1 MQFFTRNTACLQ
13 NSMKRVVALAMMIV
27 ITVSSVITVAAVT
40 RNAVV
45 DYNGEKR
52 SVQLF
57 NDGTDEILAAA
68 NVKHGENDIVE
79 RSPELTP
86 DGKILITVRTA
97 FQADIS
103 ADGDV
108 KTVALHYGDTVAQ
121 ALSAAAVTLKANDVV
136 TPKPA
141 EKVTQETDI
150 QVKRK
155 FTVSITADGQTKSV
169 VAGEGTVA
177 QALEEAGISLGAE
190 DIVSVE
196 KNAPV
201 SDGMQISVSRVTYK
215 EVTSI
220 QPVAYKNKNENS
232 ASLYKGQIKVK
243 TSGKAGSQSVVTR
256 QKLVEG
262 KVAASEVV
270 STTVV
275 EQPVDQVT
283 VVGTKKKAAG
293 AAVINGDGTITDQ
306 NGKTISYKK
315 YVTGKCTGYTG
326 GGRTSTGRAAAFG
339 LVAVNPK
346 IIPYGSRLYICS
358 PDGKVVYG
366 YAIAADT
373 GGGVMDGRIV
383 ADLYFNTVGQ
393 CRQFGNRKMNIYV
406 L

>member
-1 MQFFTRNTACLQ
+1 MQFFTRNTAWLQ
-13 NSMKRVVALAMMIV
+13 NSMKRAAALAMMIV

-52 SVQLF
+52 SVQLYS
-57 NDGTDEILAAA
+57 DGTDEILAAA
-68 NVKHGENDIVE
+68 NVKPGENDIVE
-79 RSPELTP
+79 RSPEPTP

-97 FQADIS
+97 FQADVS

-108 KTVALHYGDTVAQ
+108 KTVTLHYGDTVAK
-121 ALSAAAVTLKANDVV
+121 ALSTAAVTLKANDVV
-136 TPKPA
+136 TPEPA
-141 EKVTQETDI
+141 EKLTPETDI

-155 FTVSITADGQTKSV
+155 FTVSMTADGQTKSV
-169 VAGEGTVA
+169 LVGEGTVA
-177 QALEEAGISLGAE
+177 QALEEAGVSLGAE
-190 DIVSVE
+190 DIVNVE
-196 KNAPV
+196 KNAPI
-201 SDGMQISVSRVTYK
+201 SEGMKISVSRVTYK

-220 QPVAYKNKNENS
+220 QPVAFKNKNESS
-232 ASLYKGQIKVK
+232 AGLYKGQIKVK

-270 STTVV
+270 STTVL

-283 VVGTKKKAAG
+283 LVGTKKKAAG
-293 AAVINGDGTITDQ
+293 AAVINGNGTITDQ

-315 YVTGKCTGYTG
+315 CVSGKCTGYTG

-383 ADLYFNTVGQ
+383 ADLYFNTVAQ
-393 CRQFGNRKMNIYV
+393 CRQFGNRRMNIYV

>member
-177 QALEEAGISLGAE
+177 QALEEAGTTLGAE
-190 DIVSVE
+190 DLVNVE

-201 SDGMQISVSRVTYK
+201 SEGMQISVSRVIYK

-220 QPVAYKNKNENS
+220 QPVAFKNKNENS

-243 TSGKAGSQSVVTR
+243 TSGKTGSQSVVTR